1 MSHLI
6 EQHWQQPKWYL
17 TPVLKPLSCVFAL
30 IAQQRYQKFLQQPA
44 AKWPVPIVVVGN
56 IHVGGVGKTPMVI
69 ALTQALQQQ
78 GLKVGL
84 VSRGYGRK
92 SSEACWVSQ
101 NSAAADVGDEPLL
114 LVKKT
119 QAPMVVAAKRV
130 EAVAFLLSQV
140 AVDVIIADD
149 GLQHYAL
156 ARDLELV
163 VFPSEDVGK
172 TLNVLPNG
180 PLREALPRLQ
190 SVNAVIVSRSKDWQ
204 EVSVLQQKLGVSENV
219 ALFQAKVEEGE
230 LYAWN
235 TQESWQGKRL
245 LAVCGIGRP
254 EQFEQSL
261 QKVGVDICG
270 FKRLPDHGLLDWHTL
285 PEGIDGIVTTEKDA
299 IKWQGELPLPVWV
312 LPINAT
318 IMPNLAT
325 WVTNQLA
332 LSPTQ
337 II

>member
-1 MSHLI
+1 MSYLI
-6 EQHWQQPKWYL
+6 EEHWQQPKWYL
-17 TPVLKPLSCVFAL
+17 TPVLKPLSCVFAR
-30 IAQQRYQKFLQQPA
+30 IAQQRHQNFLQHPVM
-44 AKWPVPIVVVGN
+44 KWPVPIVVVGN

-69 ALTQALQQQ
+69 ALTQALQEQ

-92 SSEACWVSQ
+92 SSEACWVNQDSH
-101 NSAAADVGDEPLL
+101 AADVGDEPLL

-119 QAPMVVAAKRV
+119 QAPMVVASKRV
-130 EAVAFLLSQV
+130 EAVALLLSQ
-140 AVDVIIADD
+140 AQVDVIVADD

-156 ARDLELV
+156 SRDLELV
-163 VFPSEDVGK
+163 VFPSEDVGRV
-172 TLNVLPNG
+172 LDVLPNG

-190 SVNAVIVSRSKDWQ
+190 SVNAVIVSRTQDWQ
-204 EVSVLQQKLGVSENV
+204 DAKALQQQLGLSANV
-219 ALFQAKVEEGE
+219 ALFQAKVTEGE

-235 TQESWQGKRL
+235 TQEAWQGKRL

-261 QKVGVDICG
+261 QKVGVKVDAL
-270 FKRLPDHGLLDWHTL
+270 KRLPDHGLLDWNTL

-325 WVTNQLA
+325 WVMDQLA

>member
-17 TPVLKPLSCVFAL
+17 TPVLKPLSCVFSM
-30 IAQQRYQKFLQQPA
+30 IAQQRYQKYLQQPP
-44 AKWPVPIVVVGN
+44 AKWPVPIIVVGN

-92 SSEACWVSQ
+92 LSTACWV
-101 NSAAADVGDEPLL
+101 NSDSSAEDVGDEPLL

-130 EAVAFLLSQV
+130 EAVALLLSQV
-140 AVDVIIADD
+140 SVDVIVADD

-156 ARDLELV
+156 SRDLELV
-163 VFPSEDVGK
+163 VFPSSDVGK
-172 TLNVLPNG
+172 VLDVLPNG

-190 SVNAVIVSRSKDWQ
+190 SVNAVIVSRTTVWQ
-204 EVSVLQQKLGVSENV
+204 DTSVLQQKLGVSNNV
-219 ALFQAKVEEGE
+219 AVFQAQVEEGQ

-261 QKVGVDICG
+261 QKVGVNVCAL
-270 FKRLPDHGLLDWHTL
+270 KRLPDHGLLDWNTL

-299 IKWQGELPLPVWV
+299 VKWQGQLPLPVWV

-325 WVTNQLA
+325 WVIEQLA
-332 LSPTQ
+332 LSPTR